1 MKKFIQKHRIKL
13 IIGAVILCLV
23 AGWYYYNFTAWERDL
38 TVVFIDLEY
47 VTQLNGAEDTQY
59 IYEITNNTNYALR
72 DVEMVFK
79 CYSYGGQTWLYKGGY
94 KGYLPQGATKE
105 FRISKNAILKF
116 NEENN
121 KSRNYYKHDLVRV
134 KYRR

>member
-1 MKKFIQKHRIKL
+1 MRATLSKHRKWV
-13 IIGAVILCLV
+13 IGAVIILV
-23 AGWYYYNFTAWERDL
+23 IILIWFQYQSKAWERDL
-38 TVVFIDLEY
+38 TVVFIGIDY

-59 IYEITNNTNYALR
+59 IYEITNNTNYALS

-79 CYSYGGQTWLYKGGY
+79 CSSYGGQTWLYEGGY
-94 KGYLPQGATKE
+94 NSYLPQGATKE

-121 KSRNYYKHDLVRV
+121 KSGNYYKHELVKV
-134 KYRR
+134 KYKK